1 MVTNI
6 EYLHADQIGGCVTLI
21 STETTK
27 NFVLILVKIFQEAG
41 IRMM

>member
-27 NFVLILVKIFQEAG
+27 ICSKLQ
-41 IRMM
+41 